1 MVLTQELKKSKY
13 SIHKAPRLSIM
24 RMLHCKL
31 KNMFIRPSYKDVRIR
46 YMILLPIVMYLAQV
60 IQVSVTLLWLLRKHH
75 PWRRWVLWVSLLYPK
90 NTILWF
96 QRRFFTSKNQWFRSQ
111 NPNYKFILKDLDTQI
126 ASIHLIDLKKKVM

>member
-60 IQVSVTLLWLLRKHH
+60 IQVSVTLLWLLRKT
-75 PWRRWVLWVSLLYPK
+75 PP
-90 NTILWF
+90 
-96 QRRFFTSKNQWFRSQ
+96 
-111 NPNYKFILKDLDTQI
+111 
-126 ASIHLIDLKKKVM
+126 LKKMSFMSIPIISQEYDSTIPETVLYLKKPMV